1 MHTVN
6 ARLYPPRRAH
16 VNERDQLATIFVKA
30 FADQPDL
37 AALSPAA
44 HRVLASSAALFFR
57 QGAAHVSVREL
68 TKACG
73 LSPGALYNHFP
84 SKDELL
90 FTIVRHGHDRM
101 ERRIGAALAAA
112 GESPEAGL
120 RAFVAAYVTGH
131 VEQPE
136 LAQLVRH
143 EYLHLSP
150 EHYAEIVAM
159 RRAMRRTLTEFL
171 RTGAQSGVFDPIGD
185 PVGQALMV
193 LDMCSR
199 TSDWFDRTRDTDPEE
214 IVSRYVRGALRLVRP
229 DAASPASGH

>member
-1 MHTVN
+1 VN
-6 ARLYPPRRAH
+6 TRLYPAH
-16 VNERDQLATIFVKA
+16 RGRVNERDELVMIFGAA

-37 AALSPAA
+37 ALFSPAA
-44 HRVLASSAALFFR
+44 HRVLATSAALFFER
-57 QGAAHVSVREL
+57 GAANTSVRDL

-84 SKDELL
+84 SRDDLL

-101 ERRIGAALAAA
+101 QRRIGTALARADDDC
-112 GESPEAGL
+112 ESRL
-120 RAFVAAYVTGH
+120 RAFVGAYVTGH

-150 EHYAEIVAM
+150 GHYSEIVAL
-159 RRAMRRTLTEFL
+159 RRAMRQLLVGFVTE
-171 RTGAQSGVFDPIGD
+171 GASSGRFDLIGD
-185 PVGQALMV
+185 PVAQTMMV

-199 TSDWFDRTRDTDPEE
+199 TSDWFDRTRDTDTDQ
-214 IVSRYVRGALRLVRP
+214 IVARYVQAALRLVG
-229 DAASPASGH
+229 SN